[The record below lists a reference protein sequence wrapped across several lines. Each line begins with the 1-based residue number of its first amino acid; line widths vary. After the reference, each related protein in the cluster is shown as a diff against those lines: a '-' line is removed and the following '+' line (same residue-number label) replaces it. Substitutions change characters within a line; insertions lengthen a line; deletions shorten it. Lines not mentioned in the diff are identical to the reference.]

1 PDIFYNKAIDKSDK
15 ILYNSICKLKILYSE
30 VDIMAKDMKLA
41 LLLDFYGGLLTE
53 KQESALDGYY
63 NQDLSLAE
71 IAEEMGISRQGV
83 MAFLKQGEKHLR
95 SFEEKLGL
103 AERFSEISRGLDE
116 MRELA
121 GEIPKET
128 ERERLTGLID
138 KISSVI

>member
-1 PDIFYNKAIDKSDK
+1 
-15 ILYNSICKLKILYSE
+15 
-30 VDIMAKDMKLA
+30 MAKDMRLA

-95 SFEEKLGL
+95 GFEEKLGL
-103 AERFSEISRGLDE
+103 AERFGEISKGLDE
-116 MRELA
+116 MRRLA
-121 GEIPKET
+121 AKIPDEA
-128 ERERLTGLID
+128 EREKLMGVID